1 MLDQIDSCNIA
12 YSLQNTT
19 HRTPSMSS
27 LNSQES
33 SNEICKL
40 TDKQQAE
47 YRNAYQEYIASV
59 AQLEA
64 TGSGLEKPVQ
74 PHPGQFMHSNSDD
87 KNKDGCDQDGRKS
100 YSKRAGGKPAV
111 DATDYA
117 STEAATLDPISEED
131 EKFDRGSS
139 KSLLGRK
146 SSAEKLGLFQSA
158 DLKLK
163 SAGGLRYQ
171 KLTSD
176 DEESEES
183 DNTPLIK
190 DGKKVEPKP
199 NENEDS
205 SLAKGKEYL
214 SDGMLDKK
222 DSSDSGVRSN
232 ESSPNHSLQDEEADL
247 SQSERTNLIEL
258 DEESLARKRGLPN
271 SLSGLQDP
279 AVARM
284 SICSEDQCSLLASS
298 PEESWP
304 SSKSYNLNRTPS
316 NNTLN
321 NNTNTQQG
329 NRPRQPNESS
339 NTTGSEVIMT
349 PGSSTTITS
358 TSTSTTHNEN
368 VRVVHLKRGLNP
380 GDPPEIRTVT
390 SDTVVFSEERE
401 SIL

>member
-1 MLDQIDSCNIA
+1 
-12 YSLQNTT
+12 
-19 HRTPSMSS
+19 MSS

-47 YRNAYQEYIASV
+47 YRNAYQEYIASM

-64 TGSGLEKPVQ
+64 TGSTEKPVQ
-74 PHPGQFMHSNSDD
+74 PHPGQFMHSSSDD

-100 YSKRAGGKPAV
+100 YSKRTGGKPAV
-111 DATDYA
+111 DATDFA
-117 STEAATLDPISEED
+117 SNEAATLDPISEED
-131 EKFDRGSS
+131 EKVDHGSC
-139 KSLLGRK
+139 KSLHGRK

-163 SAGGLRYQ
+163 ATGGLRYQ

-190 DGKKVEPKP
+190 DGKKVEPKCS
-199 NENEDS
+199 ENEDS

-247 SQSERTNLIEL
+247 SQSERSNLIEL
-258 DEESLARKRGLPN
+258 DEESSARKRGLPN

-329 NRPRQPNESS
+329 NRLRQPNEGS
-339 NTTGSEVIMT
+339 NTSGSEVIVT
-349 PGSSTTITS
+349 PGSSTTTS
-358 TSTSTTHNEN
+358 STHNEN

-380 GDPPEIRTVT
+380 GDPPEICTVT
-390 SDTVVFSEERE
+390 SDTVIFSEERE

>member
-1 MLDQIDSCNIA
+1 MKQILTLIA
-12 YSLQNTT
+12 CSVQNTT

-47 YRNAYQEYIASV
+47 YRNAYQEYIASM
-59 AQLEA
+59 AGLEA
-64 TGSGLEKPVQ
+64 TGSGAEKPVQ
-74 PHPGQFMHSNSDD
+74 PHPGQFMHSSSDD

-131 EKFDRGSS
+131 EKFDHGSS

-163 SAGGLRYQ
+163 AAGGLRYQ

-190 DGKKVEPKP
+190 DGKTVEPKRG
-199 NENEDS
+199 ENDDS

-214 SDGMLDKK
+214 SDKK

-247 SQSERTNLIEL
+247 SQSERSNLIEL

-279 AVARM
+279 AIARM

-304 SSKSYNLNRTPS
+304 SSRSYNLNRTPS

-321 NNTNTQQG
+321 NNTNAQQG

-339 NTTGSEVIMT
+339 NTTGSDVIVT
-349 PGSSTTITS
+349 PGSSTTTTTS
-358 TSTSTTHNEN
+358 TPTTHNEN

-380 GDPPEIRTVT
+380 GDPPEICTVST
-390 SDTVVFSEERE
+390 DTVVFSEERE

>member
-1 MLDQIDSCNIA
+1 
-12 YSLQNTT
+12 
-19 HRTPSMSS
+19 MSS

-47 YRNAYQEYIASV
+47 YRNAYEEYIASMS
-59 AQLEA
+59 QLEL
-64 TGSGLEKPVQ
+64 GSG
-74 PHPGQFMHSNSDD
+74 MD
-87 KNKDGCDQDGRKS
+87 KNAEDKRKDGADQDARKTA
-100 YSKRAGGKPAV
+100 SKRGSGKS
-111 DATDYA
+111 ATDNADYA
-117 STEAATLDPISEED
+117 AGDTATLDPITEED
-131 EKFDRGSS
+131 EKVDHGTS

-146 SSAEKLGLFQSA
+146 TSSEKLGLFQGA

-163 SAGGLRYQ
+163 AAGGLRYQ

-183 DNTPLIK
+183 DNAPLLK
-190 DGKKVEPKP
+190 DGKKPEPKAS
-199 NENEDS
+199 DAGDR
-205 SLAKGKEYL
+205 SLGKGKDYL
-214 SDGMLDKK
+214 SDKK

-247 SQSERTNLIEL
+247 SQSERANLIEL
-258 DEESLARKRGLPN
+258 DEENLARKRGLPN

-279 AVARM
+279 AIARM

-316 NNTLN
+316 NTTLN
-321 NNTNTQQG
+321 NNTNAQQG
-329 NRPRQPNESS
+329 NNLRQPTDSS
-339 NTTGSEVIMT
+339 NTT
-349 PGSSTTITS
+349 SSTTGSDVIIAPCS
-358 TSTSTTHNEN
+358 STTAHNEN

-380 GDPPEIRTVT
+380 GEPPEILKVS
-390 SDTVVFSEERE
+390 SDTVTFGEERE

>member
-1 MLDQIDSCNIA
+1 
-12 YSLQNTT
+12 
-19 HRTPSMSS
+19 MSS

-47 YRNAYQEYIASV
+47 YRNAYEDYIASMS
-59 AQLEA
+59 QLEL
-64 TGSGLEKPVQ
+64 GMEKPVPPFVSQ
-74 PHPGQFMHSNSDD
+74 LMHSSSED
-87 KNKDGCDQDGRKS
+87 KKKDGSDQDGRKS
-100 YSKRAGGKPAV
+100 VSKRGSTKSGT
-111 DATDYA
+111 DNTDYA
-117 STEAATLDPISEED
+117 SADAATLDPITEED
-131 EKFDRGSS
+131 EKVDHGSS

-146 SSAEKLGLFQSA
+146 TSGDKVSLFQGA

-163 SAGGLRYQ
+163 AGGGSRYQ

-183 DNTPLIK
+183 DNAPLLK
-190 DGKKVEPKP
+190 DGKKPEAKAS
-199 NENEDS
+199 DCGDR
-205 SLAKGKEYL
+205 SLTKGKDYL
-214 SDGMLDKK
+214 SDKK

-247 SQSERTNLIEL
+247 SQSERANLIEL
-258 DEESLARKRGLPN
+258 DEENSARKRGLPN

-279 AVARM
+279 TIARM

-316 NNTLN
+316 NTTLN
-321 NNTNTQQG
+321 NNTNAQQG
-329 NRPRQPNESS
+329 NHIRQPSDSS
-339 NTTGSEVIMT
+339 N
-349 PGSSTTITS
+349 ITS
-358 TSTSTTHNEN
+358 TNTGSDVIINPGTSTTSATTQNEN

-380 GDPPEIRTVT
+380 GDPPEILKVSSETVT
-390 SDTVVFSEERE
+390 FGEERE